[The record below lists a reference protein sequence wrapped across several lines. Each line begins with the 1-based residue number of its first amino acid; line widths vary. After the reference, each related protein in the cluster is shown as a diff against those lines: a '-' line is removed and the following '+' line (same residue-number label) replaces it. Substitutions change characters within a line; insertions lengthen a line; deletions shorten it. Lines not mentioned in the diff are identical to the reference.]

1 MFVVDKDIRDATLGV
16 ISGGLHQDSFTVD
29 PVSQPQSADGEYQ
42 AFQAAGSFGNMMG
55 GWWVKAGG
63 SGNNRLRW
71 NRMADGHLISH
82 APVGI
87 ASRCADFMG
96 TATFQLTDWA
106 SVNNDSHRAVERDG
120 GNLWMQYSTANIDG
134 GAYKCAVA
142 RLGSGSQY
150 EYDKYISP
158 CTSDFSLPAKTSP
171 IVFDGWGSANTMPPT
186 YSPRYLYAKKITS
199 GSPHDS
205 NSIDMTWMIVA
216 VPTGSAPTLTPA
228 ETDLGIIT
236 EPTSVTIQAAGTP
249 SVSAKLDG
257 SQTVQVSTSTG
268 NFTVDLSTVWSGMSY
283 GDHEIICVAE
293 QNGYKTGARIT
304 FNKSSSAVMVTTNPL
319 AVDRRPVSCRL
330 VGDIVVPSGAVLTQ
344 EVTNN
349 GNDDAPTWES
359 YTGTEHFFSNETK
372 TASQW
377 GLAARVSIDNSEGNA
392 VAEIK
397 NSLAMG
403 VVYEEE

>member
-1 MFVVDKDIRDATLGV
+1 MFVLTKDLRDATLGV
-16 ISGGLHQDSFTVD
+16 ISSGRNMDSFTKD
-29 PVSQPQSADGEYQ
+29 PVPQPESVNGSYYSLPS
-42 AFQAAGSFGNMMG
+42 AGSYTNRLGA
-55 GWWVKAGG
+55 WWVSSGG
-63 SGNNRLRW
+63 SGSNRLRW
-71 NRMADGHLISH
+71 NRMADGALISH
-82 APVGI
+82 APVGVM
-87 ASRCADFMG
+87 SRCADFMG
-96 TATFQLTDWA
+96 TVTFHVYDWA
-106 SVNNDSHRAVERDG
+106 SVNKDDHRAVYRYG
-120 GNLWMQYSTANIDG
+120 GNLWMQWTNATIDG

-142 RLGSGSQY
+142 RLGAGSQY
-150 EYDKYISP
+150 EYDKYIAP
-158 CTSDFSLPAKTSP
+158 CKSDFEFPSNY
-171 IVFDGWGSANTMPPT
+171 VYDGWGPASAMPAGEYT
-186 YSPRYLYAKKITS
+186 PRRIYNGTLQNQGLEGDY
-199 GSPHDS
+199 
-205 NSIDMTWMIVA
+205 NSKMTWLVVA
-216 VPTGSAPTLTPA
+216 TPTGTAPTLTPI

-236 EPTSVTIQAAGTP
+236 EPKQVTIQMAGTP
-249 SVSAKLDG
+249 TVTAQVDDGEPEPVSVN
-257 SQTVQVSTSTG
+257 VG
-268 NFTVDLSTVWSGMSY
+268 NFVIDLSKWWSSLSY
-283 GDHEIICVAE
+283 GQHTILCAAT
-293 QNGYKTGARIT
+293 QSGYKTGARIT